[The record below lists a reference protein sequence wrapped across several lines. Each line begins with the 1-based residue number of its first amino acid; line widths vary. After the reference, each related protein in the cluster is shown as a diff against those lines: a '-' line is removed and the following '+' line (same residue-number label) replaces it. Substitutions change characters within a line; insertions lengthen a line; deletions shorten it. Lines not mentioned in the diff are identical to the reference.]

1 MKKFFLVLTSLFVIG
16 TSSFALDAKTLW
28 TSYGGG
34 LKNGSSVINA
44 GIGLT
49 SIFGYGIA
57 IPPLSVSYE
66 RCVLIADMLPF
77 SFGGNV
83 SFYGFGT
90 GFGANDVFWSNIAVD
105 AFAKY
110 HVNFGV
116 PNLDVYAGL
125 AIGPGFHWYKDYAAV
140 YFNWGTFIGAGWYFT
155 DNFGLVAE
163 AGYPYWFNVK
173 ASFKF

>member
-57 IPPLSVSYE
+57 IPPLSISYE

-83 SFYGFGT
+83 SFFGFGDSDI
-90 GFGANDVFWSNIAVD
+90 FYSNIAVD

-163 AGYPYWFNVK
+163 AGYPYWLNVK

>member
-49 SIFGYGIA
+49 SIFGYGVA
-57 IPPLSVSYE
+57 IPPLSASYE

-77 SFGGNV
+77 SFGERLNQLCYELQLIPQT
-83 SFYGFGT
+83 SYPQLS
-90 GFGANDVFWSNIAVD
+90 ALQP
-105 AFAKY
+105 
-110 HVNFGV
+110 HE
-116 PNLDVYAGL
+116 PYA
-125 AIGPGFHWYKDYAAV
+125 
-140 YFNWGTFIGAGWYFT
+140 
-155 DNFGLVAE
+155 
-163 AGYPYWFNVK
+163 
-173 ASFKF
+173 

>member
-16 TSSFALDAKTLW
+16 TSSFAFDGETFW
-28 TSYGGG
+28 REYGGG
-34 LKNGSSVINA
+34 LKNGSSVINV
-44 GIGLT
+44 GVGLT
-49 SIFGYGIA
+49 NIFGYDGIA
-57 IPPLSVSYE
+57 IPPLSASYE
-66 RCVLIADMLPF
+66 KCVLIADMLPF

-83 SFYGFGT
+83 SFYGFGSS
-90 GFGANDVFWSNIAVD
+90 DVFYSNIAVD

-110 HVNFGV
+110 HFNFGV
-116 PNLDVYAGL
+116 PNLDVYAAL
-125 AIGPGFHWYKDYAAV
+125 AVGPRFETYRDNFYT

-163 AGYPYWFNVK
+163 AGYPYWFNLK